1 MIEAKPRTDE
11 YAAFAP
17 LFLRLAALPPDDP
30 EQAVLRDKLVMAHL
44 PVVRNIARRFVGRGE
59 PADDL
64 EQAGTIG
71 LLGSIDRFDP
81 SRGSEFLAFAIP
93 TITGEIRRHFRD
105 RSWAMHVPRRL
116 KDMQAPIRAESEALL
131 NEMGRAPRPSDLASR
146 LQVPVESVLAALE
159 AGQTYRNG
167 SLEDVMTSDDQ
178 PLVERLGFVDGALE
192 RVEYHEALV
201 PLLRKLPD
209 RERTILMLRFFGN
222 MTQSQIAARIGIS
235 QMHVSRLLSQ
245 TLAHLRD
252 RILVED

>member
-1 MIEAKPRTDE
+1 
-11 YAAFAP
+11 
-17 LFLRLAALPPDDP
+17 
-30 EQAVLRDKLVMAHL
+30 
-44 PVVRNIARRFVGRGE
+44 
-59 PADDL
+59 
-64 EQAGTIG
+64 
-71 LLGSIDRFDP
+71 
-81 SRGSEFLAFAIP
+81 
-93 TITGEIRRHFRD
+93 
-105 RSWAMHVPRRL
+105 
-116 KDMQAPIRAESEALL
+116 
-131 NEMGRAPRPSDLASR
+131 
-146 LQVPVESVLAALE
+146 VPVESVLAALE